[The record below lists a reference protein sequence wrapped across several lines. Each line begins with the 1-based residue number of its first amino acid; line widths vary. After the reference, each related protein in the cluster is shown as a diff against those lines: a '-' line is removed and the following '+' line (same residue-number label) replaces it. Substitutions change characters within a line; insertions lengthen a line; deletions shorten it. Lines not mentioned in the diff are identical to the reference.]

1 MTDKE
6 ILDEVYRRLQD
17 HSSSFGREG
26 QLGVNRYDIKNF
38 IEQEWQKADYLAR
51 LQDGGVG
58 EQGEIGVTD
67 NPKESL

>member
-17 HSSSFGREG
+17 HSSSFGKEG
-26 QLGVNRYDIKNF
+26 HLGVNRYDIKNF
-38 IEQEWQKADYLAR
+38 IEQEWQRADYLAR